1 MGGDVDGVSK
11 RGGVLEAGT
20 GGDAARAASCRACS
34 LEELRA
40 SLHATEA
47 FGGFG
52 VMLGVA
58 VSL

>member
-1 MGGDVDGVSK
+1 MDGVSK

>member
-11 RGGVLEAGT
+11 RGRVPEAGT
-20 GGDAARAASCRACS
+20 GGDAARATSCGACS

-40 SLHATEA
+40 SLQA